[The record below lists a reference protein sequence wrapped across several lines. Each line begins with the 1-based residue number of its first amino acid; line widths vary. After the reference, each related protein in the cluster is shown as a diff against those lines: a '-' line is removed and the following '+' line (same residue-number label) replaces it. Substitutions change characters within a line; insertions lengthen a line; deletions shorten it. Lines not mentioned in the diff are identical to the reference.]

1 LARVACVFSVETY
14 GTVDRPLLTWGKT
27 PFGLSII
34 TACLE
39 AAGHEVRCWVICP
52 ATPLDRIATEML
64 VDFECDLVAASA
76 VTTQFPLIGRLCQQ
90 VKDGDPRIPVIVGG
104 AHPSLNP
111 DATIGHPAI
120 DAICIGEGEDAAV
133 AYANAIEAGIHPS
146 QIPGMW
152 IKILRGNQHRDS
164 IPLHILDAHP
174 AVSSPV
180 AEYDIDRSPLA
191 QFKSNLDDL
200 PMINLLHW
208 ERWVDETDRTFRVV
222 IGRGC
227 PFGCTYCSNHA
238 LRDLTEG
245 KYVRFRSPEKI
256 VQEIDWIVEQ
266 FPEITELYLEIETI
280 GASPAFATQ
289 LCDRLAR
296 FNAQRAKPLRF
307 RANLAVTAQL
317 VRHSRELHDML
328 AAFQRANLL
337 ALNVGLESGSERIRK
352 EILNRP
358 VYSNQD
364 LISFCRTAR
373 EYSIGV
379 ALYVLMGLPTETVDD
394 YLETVAV
401 TRACQPSIIHE
412 SIFYP
417 YPGTRLFKLAAEM
430 HLFDAS
436 AIHTKA
442 ERSRAY
448 LHLKG
453 FPRWRV
459 AFEYVFITWRVFNGR
474 WTLRRSLTYM
484 THKALS
490 ITPGLLAVAL
500 RVRKWLAPRPRTLK
514 SPRQTQPTH

>member
-1 LARVACVFSVETY
+1 MARVACVFSVETY
-14 GTVDRPLLTWGKT
+14 RTVDRPLLTWGKT

-52 ATPLDRIATEML
+52 ATQLDRIAAEML
-64 VDFECDLVAASA
+64 VDFRCDLVAASA
-76 VTTQFPLIGRLCQQ
+76 VTTQFPLISRLCQQ
-90 VKDGDPRIPVIVGG
+90 VKDLNPSTPVIVGG

-111 DATIGHPAI
+111 DITIAHPAI
-120 DAICIGEGEDAAV
+120 DAICIGEGEDAAIS
-133 AYANAIEAGIHPS
+133 YANALDVGEQPC

-152 IKILRGNQHRDS
+152 IKILRGVQHRS
-164 IPLHILDAHP
+164 TTPLPILDSNSTVSGP
-174 AVSSPV
+174 A
-180 AEYDIDRSPLA
+180 AAFDIDRSPLA
-191 QFKSNLDDL
+191 PFKSNLDEL

-245 KYVRFRSPEKI
+245 KYVRFRSPDNI
-256 VQEIDWIVEQ
+256 VREIDWIVEH
-266 FPEITELYLEIETI
+266 FPEINDLYLEIETI
-280 GASPAFATQ
+280 GASPSFAIQ
-289 LCDRLAR
+289 LCERLAR
-296 FNAQRAKPLRF
+296 FNAERARPLRF

-317 VRHSRELHDML
+317 VRHSKDLHDML

-373 EYSIGV
+373 EYSISV

-394 YLETVAV
+394 YFETVSVA
-401 TRACQPSIIHE
+401 RACQPSIIHE

-417 YPGTRLFKLAAEM
+417 YPGTRLFTLAAEM
-430 HLFDAS
+430 HLFDTT

-459 AFEYVFITWRVFNGR
+459 AFEYVFITWRVFHGR
-474 WTLRRSLTYM
+474 WTLRRSIVYM

-490 ITPGLLAVAL
+490 IMPGLLAVAL
-500 RVRKWLAPRPRTLK
+500 RVRKWLTPPRSAKPAQL
-514 SPRQTQPTH
+514 TQPTH